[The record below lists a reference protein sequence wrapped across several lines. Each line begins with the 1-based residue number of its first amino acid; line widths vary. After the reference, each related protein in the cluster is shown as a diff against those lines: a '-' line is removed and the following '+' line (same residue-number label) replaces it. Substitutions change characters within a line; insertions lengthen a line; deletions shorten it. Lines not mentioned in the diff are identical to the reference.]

1 MKRIRLWLHELSLTQ
16 QLLGIVF
23 LFVSIFAGFVFF
35 FLNPAI
41 DQFSMTEMYELLH
54 NSQNTMIV
62 YMNDNPDHQLEIE
75 SSDSSIKVYLYV
87 PTADTMVHLVGEPIN
102 DDLKQD
108 IRRNAVR
115 KLEGTQDYSMQTTDV
130 DEDGVTR
137 NVTSLYSMTLLK
149 DGRYLI
155 SILSD
160 AYRERFQRSLIN
172 GIVLM
177 NSGMIG
183 ILFAILLVW
192 GGSLIFSLN
201 QIQSYITKVRNDEP
215 AQLNVKR
222 NDEIGEVA
230 VALTEM
236 EYELSR
242 QNREK
247 EEMIQN
253 I

>member
-16 QLLGIVF
+16 QLSGIIF

-54 NSQNTMIV
+54 NSQNTMII
-62 YMNDNPDHQLEIE
+62 YMNENPDHKIDI
-75 SSDSSIKVYLYV
+75 SSADSSIIVYLYE
-87 PTADTMVHLVGEPIN
+87 PADDQMVHVVGEAIN
-102 DDLKQD
+102 EDLQQD

-115 KLEGTQDYSMQTTDV
+115 KLEGTQDYSLETTQTDQEGTI
-130 DEDGVTR
+130 R

-155 SILSD
+155 SILQD

-177 NSGMIG
+177 N
-183 ILFAILLVW
+183 
-192 GGSLIFSLN
+192 
-201 QIQSYITKVRNDEP
+201 
-215 AQLNVKR
+215 
-222 NDEIGEVA
+222 
-230 VALTEM
+230 
-236 EYELSR
+236 
-242 QNREK
+242 
-247 EEMIQN
+247 
-253 I
+253 